1 MADAN
6 AGRRPG
12 RLIVLSGPSGVGKST
27 LAQRIAASG
36 EFPIDLSIS
45 ATSRLPRAGEEEGVH
60 YHFLERDEFE
70 RLRSE
75 GKFLE
80 YAQVYGNWYGTLQSV
95 VDESLALGRWVL
107 LEIDVQG
114 FQQVK
119 SKRPDTVGFFLQAP
133 SEADYLA
140 RLQYRGTESPEAVAR
155 RLAEAQRELQSAHL
169 YDYLIVNDSL
179 DAAEEEFRRSLRELI
194 GSS

>member
-1 MADAN
+1 MAAT

-12 RLIVLSGPSGVGKST
+12 RLIVLSGPSGVGKTT
-27 LAQRIAASG
+27 LAKRVAASG
-36 EFPIDLSIS
+36 EFPLDLSIS
-45 ATSRLPRAGEEEGVH
+45 ATSRLPRANEEEGVD
-60 YHFLERDEFE
+60 YHFIDREEFE
-70 RLRSE
+70 QLRSE

-80 YAQVYGNWYGTLQSV
+80 CAQVFGNWYGTLQSV
-95 VDESLALGRWVL
+95 VDESLSVGRWVL

-119 SKRPDTVGFFLQAP
+119 ANRPDSVGFFLQAP

-140 RLQYRGTESPEAVAR
+140 RLQGRGTESPEAVAR
-155 RLAEAQRELQSAHL
+155 RLGEAQRELRAAHL

-179 DAAEEEFRRSLRELI
+179 DDAEREFRRSLRELI
-194 GSS
+194 GAS

>member
-1 MADAN
+1 MAAAS

-27 LAQRIAASG
+27 LAQRVAVSG
-36 EFPIDLSIS
+36 EFPLDLSIS
-45 ATSRLPRAGEEEGVH
+45 ATSRLPRVGEMEGVH

-75 GKFLE
+75 EKFLE

-95 VDESLALGRWVL
+95 VDESLSIGRWVL

-119 SKRPDTVGFFLQAP
+119 AKRPDTVGFFLQAP

-140 RLQYRGTESPEAVAR
+140 RLQARGTESPEVVAR
-155 RLAEAQRELQSAHL
+155 RLAEARRELQAAHL

-179 DAAEEEFRRSLRELI
+179 DDAEREFRRSLRELI

>member
-1 MADAN
+1 MTAAN

-27 LAQRIAASG
+27 LAQRVVVSG
-36 EFPIDLSIS
+36 EFPLDLSIS

-60 YHFLERDEFE
+60 YHFLERDDFE
-70 RLRSE
+70 RLKSE

-95 VDESLALGRWVL
+95 VDESLSLGRWML

-119 SKRPDTVGFFLQAP
+119 AKRRDTVGFFLQAP

-140 RLQYRGTESPEAVAR
+140 RLQFRGTESPEVVAR